1 MILKP
6 SRLILAS
13 ALAFA
18 LSIAMPAIGGAEEA
32 APERELLWGD
42 THLHTYNSPDA
53 FLMLNRSVS
62 PDDAYRFAKG
72 QPIVHPYTKARIQL
86 HQPLD
91 FLVVSDHGEALG
103 VIRKI
108 YEGDERI
115 VNTSLGRTILEA
127 EETGNAAQAFA
138 DLIAETNRARKEG
151 EPSSIDPEVMR
162 GGLQI
167 GMSVWKEIAEAAD
180 RHNDP
185 GNFTAFIG
193 WEWTSAPG
201 GANLHRVVLM
211 KEDAAIAGKFLP
223 YSTLQSSRPEDL
235 WNWLGSTSNRL
246 GANFI
251 SIPHNSNLSR
261 GMMFDDVDSEGR
273 PITEQY
279 ARTRMRWEPIVEATQ
294 FKGDSETH
302 PLLSPTDEFA
312 DFEFYGYLLT
322 SERQKVEGADKG
334 SYVRSALIRGL
345 EIEDQVGANPYKFGM
360 IGSTDSHTGAST
372 AEEDNFHGKFAFD
385 SIPANKDSGALSG
398 ATGND
403 MGAQGLAAVWAE
415 DNTRE
420 AIFNALMRKEVY
432 STTGPRMRV
441 RFFGGWEFE
450 PEDVEANDLAAPGYT
465 KGIPMGG
472 DLANAPDGQAP
483 SFLIHAAKDP
493 IGANLD
499 RIQVVKGWVDDE
511 GVGHQKIFNVALS
524 DGRVEQEGKVPPV
537 GNTVDLETAAWD
549 NSIGDPQLAT
559 VWTDPEF
566 DPDQRAFYYVRV
578 LQIPTPRHTLL
589 DAVATQQ
596 PHPEDRP
603 ATIQERAYT
612 SPIWYTPAG

>member
-1 MILKP
+1 MIRHLLRV
-6 SRLILAS
+6 SVATSSL
-13 ALAFA
+13 LAFL
-18 LSIAMPAIGGAEEA
+18 LSGASPAGAGDEA
-32 APERELLWGD
+32 PQRQLLWGD

-53 FLMLNRSVS
+53 FLMLNRSVG

-115 VNTSLGRTILEA
+115 VNTTLGQTILEA
-127 EETGNAAQAFA
+127 EKSGNAAAAFEG
-138 DLIAETNRARKEG
+138 LIAETNRARKEG
-151 EPSSIDPEVMR
+151 EPPSIDPAVMR

-180 RHNDP
+180 RHNAP
-185 GNFTAFIG
+185 GEFTAFIG

-201 GANLHRVVLM
+201 GANLHRVILM

-235 WNWLGSTSNRL
+235 WNWLGSTANRL

-251 SIPHNSNLSR
+251 SIPHNSNLSN

-279 ARTRMRWEPIVEATQ
+279 ARTRMRWEPVVEATQ

-302 PLLSPTDEFA
+302 PMLSPTDEFA
-312 DFEFYGYLLT
+312 DFEYYGYLLT
-322 SERQKVEGADKG
+322 SDQQKIEGADEG
-334 SYVRSALIRGL
+334 SFVRSALIRGL
-345 EIEDQVGANPYKFGM
+345 EIEEQVGANPYKFGM

-372 AEEDNFHGKFAFD
+372 AEENNFHGKFGVD
-385 SIPANKDSGALSG
+385 SIPANKGGNALSG

-403 MGAQGLAAVWAE
+403 MGAQGLAAVWAKE
-415 DNTRE
+415 NTRE

-432 STTGPRMRV
+432 STTGPRMQV
-441 RFFGGWEFE
+441 RFFGGWDFQ
-450 PEDVEANDLAAPGYT
+450 PDDAEANDLAEVGYA

-472 DLANAPDGQAP
+472 DLANAPEGAAP
-483 SFLIHAAKDP
+483 SFLIHASKDP
-493 IGANLD
+493 LSGNLD
-499 RIQVVKGWVDDE
+499 RIQIVKGWVDE
-511 GVGHQKIFNVALS
+511 QGAGQQKIFNVALS
-524 DGRVEQEGKVPPV
+524 DGRVEENGEVPPV
-537 GNTVDLETAAWD
+537 GNTVNLETAEWN
-549 NSIGDPQLAT
+549 NSIGDAQLAT

-566 DPDQRAFYYVRV
+566 DPARRAFYYVRV
-578 LQIPTPRHTLL
+578 LQIPTPRHSLL

-596 PHPEDRP
+596 PHPEDHP
-603 ATIQERAYT
+603 PTIQERAYT
-612 SPIWYTPAG
+612 SPIWYTPGA